1 MFSKNNLDNLKP
13 NSLDWN
19 LIQNEMKNKLGNE
32 IYESWLKKIN
42 FLEEFNNYLLL
53 SVPTRFIRDWITSRY
68 LDQILKV
75 IKNYKKDIVRVEFK
89 IIEFNP
95 KSEFPNKKILI

>member
-53 SVPTRFIRDWITSRY
+53 SSSSN
-68 LDQILKV
+68 ILSTLCFSFL
-75 IKNYKKDIVRVEFK
+75 R
-89 IIEFNP
+89 
-95 KSEFPNKKILI
+95 